1 LFFTALKCVA
11 RSAAASRRAGLQ
23 AGQRLPGSPK
33 GLRSLQFCFGLSA
46 VFAFF
51 VLDAAPAF
59 AQSLSRVSLDS
70 VIGVDAFRG
79 DNVNHRP
86 QIIIDVSAAVRVS
99 DNWQIYVRPWIR
111 MPRPAT
117 PTARPAP
124 WDKLLYQAGLR
135 YERSGPISTRLDLGY
150 VVSPIGLGMLD
161 TRQNLNPTIAGH
173 LSYFVPMPPFDPTVP
188 LQRPVASSYP
198 LGTVLMLSADRWDA
212 RAALVNSAP
221 TRPYVVGIAVK
232 PRQTPVIELGGG
244 ITPVIGLRFG
254 ASMAHGKYATR
265 KEMTTPIA
273 NGRMMTMVSGE
284 GEYAFR
290 YTKIN
295 GEIVR
300 TSFETLAQPAVA
312 YEYFVQGIQTLTPRW
327 FVAARSERSSAPP
340 LATGIVAGSRTTL
353 SLVETTAG
361 YRVNPDITLRTS
373 YYARKLYIAKT
384 WDKQVA
390 VSVVWAKR
398 WW

>member
-1 LFFTALKCVA
+1 MEGA
-11 RSAAASRRAGLQ
+11 R
-23 AGQRLPGSPK
+23 
-33 GLRSLQFCFGLSA
+33 
-46 VFAFF
+46 
-51 VLDAAPAF
+51 
-59 AQSLSRVSLDS
+59 
-70 VIGVDAFRG
+70 
-79 DNVNHRP
+79 H
-86 QIIIDVSAAVRVS
+86 
-99 DNWQIYVRPWIR
+99 
-111 MPRPAT
+111 
-117 PTARPAP
+117 
-124 WDKLLYQAGLR
+124 
-135 YERSGPISTRLDLGY
+135 
-150 VVSPIGLGMLD
+150 
-161 TRQNLNPTIAGH
+161 
-173 LSYFVPMPPFDPTVP
+173 
-188 LQRPVASSYP
+188 
-198 LGTVLMLSADRWDA
+198 
-212 RAALVNSAP
+212 
-221 TRPYVVGIAVK
+221 VVGIAVK

-327 FVAARSERSSAPP
+327 FVAARNERSSAPP

-361 YRVNPDITLRTS
+361 YRVNPDVTLRTS